1 MSNIQS
7 KPGQPVQPPIGGV
20 DPLQLLATVAG
31 ASLTRQGDP
40 TGPTGSK
47 GDPLERLLA
56 IIEGR
61 EAAEQKRQ
69 ATLAEQIRIQ
79 RKNNLA
85 ALSKQE
91 HNIKLQQEA
100 CTHRQPAP
108 YNGTNIAGWN
118 LASGT
123 LSLVCQECGK
133 LFQTKEEHEFLNRRG
148 LMPPSENIA
157 PRPTA

>member
-7 KPGQPVQPPIGGV
+7 KPGQPVQPPIGGL
-20 DPLQLLATVAG
+20 DPIQVLATVAG
-31 ASLTRQGDP
+31 ASQLRSGDP
-40 TGPTGSK
+40 TGKS
-47 GDPLERLLA
+47 DPLERLLR

-61 EAAEQKRQ
+61 EEAEQLRKAQ
-69 ATLAEQIRIQ
+69 MAEQIRVQ
-79 RKNNLA
+79 RKNNLE
-85 ALSKQE
+85 ALTKQE

-108 YNGTNIAGWN
+108 YNGTNIAGWH

-148 LMPPSENIA
+148 LMPPSEYIA
-157 PRPTA
+157 MRPTA